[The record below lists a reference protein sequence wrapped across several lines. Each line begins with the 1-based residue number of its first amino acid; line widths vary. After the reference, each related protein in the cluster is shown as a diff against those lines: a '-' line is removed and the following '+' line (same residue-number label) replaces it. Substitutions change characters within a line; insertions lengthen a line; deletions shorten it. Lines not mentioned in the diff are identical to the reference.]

1 MNALSALIYDIFLE
15 TFYGKILKKLI
26 NFFFFSLKKFK
37 KYFLNECL

>member
-26 NFFFFSLKKFK
+26 NFFDSFYFILYFS
-37 KYFLNECL
+37 